1 MNNQTAD
8 RCEGSTP
15 GQAGSNVAGCTVALV
30 EGSAL
35 PMALGRAL
43 PLVQGSVVRQ
53 SGSPHEVNGR
63 SIIDDFY
70 SPGHAVATM
79 HRGRS

>member
-8 RCEGSTP
+8 CCEGSTP
-15 GQAGSNVAGCTVALV
+15 GQAGSNVAGCPVALV

-43 PLVQGSVVRQ
+43 PLVQGTVVRP
-53 SGSPHEVNGR
+53 SGSPHEVSGR
-63 SIIDDFY
+63 SLIDDFY
-70 SPGHAVATM
+70 SPGYAVATT
-79 HRGRS
+79 HRRRS

>member
-1 MNNQTAD
+1 MKNPTAE

-15 GQAGSNVAGCTVALV
+15 GQAGANVAGCPVALV
-30 EGSAL
+30 EGAAL

-43 PLVQGSVVRQ
+43 PLVQGTVVRRG
-53 SGSPHEVNGR
+53 GSPPEANGR
-63 SIIDDFY
+63 SLIDEFY
-70 SPGHAVATM
+70 SPGHAVGST